1 METENIGSKVGYA
14 SQMGHKMLLQ
24 KTLSVE
30 MYYSPC
36 CRMLHQSRGEKQFI
50 EKAVSVEA

>member
-1 METENIGSKVGYA
+1 METENIGSKGGYA
-14 SQMGHKMLLQ
+14 SQLGHKMLLQ

-36 CRMLHQSRGEKQFI
+36 CRMLHQ
-50 EKAVSVEA
+50 